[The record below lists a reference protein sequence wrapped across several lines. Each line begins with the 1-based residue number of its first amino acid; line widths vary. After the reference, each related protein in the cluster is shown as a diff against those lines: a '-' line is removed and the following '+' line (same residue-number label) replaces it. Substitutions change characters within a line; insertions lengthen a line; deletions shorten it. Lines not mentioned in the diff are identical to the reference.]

1 MTVLQSPFTA
11 LMEITP
17 RPPVVFA
24 DGQGSWLY
32 DTTGKRYLDLVQ
44 GWAVTCLGQS
54 PAPAVKALSA
64 QAARLINCS
73 PASPHEAPVH
83 LPGALTRASGP
94 DPTRTERR

>member
-24 DGQGSWLY
+24 DGQGSWLS

-44 GWAVTCLGQS
+44 GWAVTCLGHS
-54 PAPAVKALSA
+54 PAPVVKALSEH
-64 QAARLINCS
+64 AARLIHCS
-73 PASPHEAPVH
+73 PASHKQAAVRFAGD
-83 LPGALTRASGP
+83 LPRASSP
-94 DPTRTERR
+94 SQDPQSLG